1 MNALLAIIILT
12 YRESLRKKILLV
24 LVLFCIGLIVSSAF
38 FPVVSPSA
46 RIKLVQTWTFQG
58 VTFFGILVAIFLAA
72 VSIPSDIENK
82 RVFLI
87 LTKPVTRETIIMG
100 RLIGFIL
107 TTALIT
113 IIMALVGLGYIR
125 LVALFSPEA
134 QGALEVN
141 QRIKPDKFYF
151 HQSSSAP
158 SLDSLRPIGSPVG
171 ATSASLNGLYDT
183 AQEGQE
189 LEVALEGEGNN
200 FAAYEFNNLNDYTF
214 LDDVKVEINLKTG
227 EGLGKVSSTILVKVV
242 NPTTKEEATQKLNIT
257 YRRTE
262 VAQFDRRLI
271 DKAGDVRIFFY
282 RANPASY
289 IKVGPAS
296 VMLLSPQS
304 SFEWNFFKAFGI
316 VFLQIVLVLVFCVTC
331 SSFLSGPVN
340 IFLNMFLYFC
350 GSGMKF
356 LQDSLETMKLTML
369 EQVKRENLAEVAGQ
383 VQRHSDGDIPL
394 WLMQLSDSIL
404 SNVLRIIPDFSR
416 FDVWDNLLKGYAINI
431 SEYTHLLEYV
441 FIYLAVMLVIGI
453 AAFRLREIK

>member
-1 MNALLAIIILT
+1 MNALLAIILLT

-38 FPVVSPSA
+38 FPVVSPAA
-46 RIKLVQTWTFQG
+46 RIKLVQTWTFQS

-82 RVFLI
+82 RVFLT

-107 TTALIT
+107 TTAVIT

-125 LVALFSPEA
+125 LVSFLSPEA

-141 QRIKPDKFYF
+141 QRIEPNKFHF
-151 HQSSSAP
+151 EQFP
-158 SLDSLRPIGSPVG
+158 SPGSLKGSF
-171 ATSASLNGLYDT
+171 DT
-183 AQEGQE
+183 AEKGME
-189 LEVALEGEGNN
+189 FEVSLEGEGNN
-200 FAAYEFNNLNDYTF
+200 FVAYEFSNLNDYAF
-214 LDDVKVEINLKTG
+214 SDKVKAEINIKVG
-227 EGLGKVSSTILVKVV
+227 EGLFKVSSGIMVNVV
-242 NPTTKEEATQKLNIT
+242 NPTTKEESSQKLDIT
-257 YRRTE
+257 YRRSA
-262 VAQFDRRLI
+262 VVQFDRRMI
-271 DKAGDVRIFFY
+271 DKVGDVRIY
-282 RANPASY
+282 LHRTIPGSY
-289 IKVGPAS
+289 IRVGPAS
-296 VMLLSPQS
+296 VMILSPS
-304 SFEWNFFKAFGI
+304 SFEWNFLMAFGI

-331 SSFLSGPVN
+331 SSFLSGAVN

-356 LQDSLETMKLTML
+356 LQDSLATMKQTMIEQIKSQNLT
-369 EQVKRENLAEVAGQ
+369 EVASQ
-383 VQRHSDGDIPL
+383 VQRHSDNGMPL
-394 WLMQLSDSIL
+394 WLMQLSDGIL
-404 SNVLRIIPDFSR
+404 TNVLRIIPDFSR

-441 FIYLAVMLVIGI
+441 FIYLVVMLAIGI

>member
-1 MNALLAIIILT
+1 VNALLAIILLT

-38 FPVVSPSA
+38 FPVVSSSA

-82 RVFLI
+82 RVFLT

-107 TTALIT
+107 TTAVIT

-125 LVALFSPEA
+125 LVALFSPGA
-134 QGALEVN
+134 QGALAVN
-141 QRIKPDKFYF
+141 QRIKPDQFYF
-151 HQSSSAP
+151 HQAAS
-158 SLDSLRPIGSPVG
+158 
-171 ATSASLNGLYDT
+171 SASLNGLYD
-183 AQEGQE
+183 ASEKGKE
-189 LEVALEGEGNN
+189 LEVTLEGDGNN
-200 FAAYEFNNLNDYTF
+200 FAAYEFNNLNNYNFSDK
-214 LDDVKVEINLKTG
+214 VKAEINLKTG
-227 EGLGKVSSTILVKVV
+227 EGLGKISSTILVKVV
-242 NPTTKEEATQKLNIT
+242 NSTTKEEATQKLNIT
-257 YRRTE
+257 YRRAE
-262 VAQFDRRLI
+262 VVQFDRKLI
-271 DKAGDVRIFFY
+271 DNVGDVRIFFY
-282 RANPASY
+282 RTNPESY

-296 VMLLSPQS
+296 VILLSPQG
-304 SFEWNFFKAFGI
+304 SFEWNFAKAFGI
-316 VFLQIVLVLVFCVTC
+316 VFLQIILVLVFCVTC
-331 SSFLSGPVN
+331 SSFLSGAVN

-356 LQDSLETMKLTML
+356 LQDSLATMKQSML
-369 EQVKRENLAEVAGQ
+369 DQIKSENLADMAGQ
-383 VQRHSDGDIPL
+383 VHRHSDSDMPL

-404 SNVLRIIPDFSR
+404 TNVLRIIPDFSR

-441 FIYLAVMLVIGI
+441 FIYLVVMLVIGI
-453 AAFRLREIK
+453 VAFRLRDIK

>member
-1 MNALLAIIILT
+1 MSALLAIIILT

-38 FPVVSPSA
+38 FPVVSPAA

-82 RVFLI
+82 RVFLT

-107 TTALIT
+107 TTAVIT

-125 LVALFSPEA
+125 LVALFSPAA

-141 QRIKPDKFYF
+141 QRIKPDEF
-151 HQSSSAP
+151 HFEQFP
-158 SLDSLRPIGSPVG
+158 SPGSLKGSF
-171 ATSASLNGLYDT
+171 DT
-183 AQEGQE
+183 AEKGKE
-189 LEVALEGEGNN
+189 LEVTLEGEGNN
-200 FAAYEFNNLNDYTF
+200 FAAYEFNNLNDYAF
-214 LDDVKVEINLKTG
+214 SDKVKAEINIKAG
-227 EGLGKVSSTILVKVV
+227 EGFGKISSAIVVRVV
-242 NPTTKEEATQKLNIT
+242 NPTTKEEATQKLDIT
-257 YRRTE
+257 YRRVE
-262 VAQFDRRLI
+262 AVQFDRRLI

-282 RANPASY
+282 RANPGSY
-289 IKVGPAS
+289 ITVGPAS
-296 VMLLSPQS
+296 VLLLSPQS
-304 SFEWNFFKAFGI
+304 SFEWNFIKAFGI
-316 VFLQIVLVLVFCVTC
+316 VFLQIVLVLIFCVTC
-331 SSFLSGPVN
+331 SSFLSGAVN

-356 LQDSLETMKLTML
+356 LQDSLEAMNQTIIEQIKRQNLT
-369 EQVKRENLAEVAGQ
+369 EVASQ
-383 VQRHSDGDIPL
+383 VHRHSDNDMPL
-394 WLMQLSDSIL
+394 WLMQLSDNIL

-431 SEYTHLLEYV
+431 SEYTYLLEYI
-441 FIYLAVMLVIGI
+441 FIYLVVMLVIGM
-453 AAFRLREIK
+453 AAFRLRDIK

>member
-1 MNALLAIIILT
+1 MNALLAIILLT

-38 FPVVSPSA
+38 FPVVSPA
-46 RIKLVQTWTFQG
+46 VRIKLVQTWTFQS

-107 TTALIT
+107 TTAVIT

-125 LVALFSPEA
+125 LVSVFSPEA

-141 QRIKPDKFYF
+141 QRIKSNKFYF
-151 HQSSSAP
+151 QQAP
-158 SLDSLRPIGSPVG
+158 SLPAEASAQTGSG
-171 ATSASLNGLYDT
+171 SLNGLYNT
-183 AQEGQE
+183 AEKGRE

-214 LDDVKVEINLKTG
+214 SDKVKTEINLKAG
-227 EGLGKVSSTILVKVV
+227 EGLGKISSTILVSVV
-242 NPTTKEEATQKLNIT
+242 NPTTKEEATQKLDIT
-257 YRRTE
+257 YRRLE
-262 VAQFDRRLI
+262 VVQFDRRLI

-282 RANPASY
+282 RTNPGSY
-289 IKVGPAS
+289 IKVGPES
-296 VMLLSPQS
+296 IMILSPQS
-304 SFEWNFFKAFGI
+304 SFEWNFLMAFGI
-316 VFLQIVLVLVFCVTC
+316 VFLQIILVLVFCVTC
-331 SSFLSGPVN
+331 SSFLSGAVN

-356 LQDSLETMKLTML
+356 LQGSLETMKQTMIDQIKRQNLT
-369 EQVKRENLAEVAGQ
+369 EVASQ
-383 VQRHSDGDIPL
+383 LHQHSDSDMPL

-404 SNVLRIIPDFSR
+404 TNVLRIIPDFSK

-431 SEYTHLLEYV
+431 SEYTHLLEYI
-441 FIYLAVMLVIGI
+441 FIYLVVMLAIGI
-453 AAFRLREIK
+453 VAFRLREIK